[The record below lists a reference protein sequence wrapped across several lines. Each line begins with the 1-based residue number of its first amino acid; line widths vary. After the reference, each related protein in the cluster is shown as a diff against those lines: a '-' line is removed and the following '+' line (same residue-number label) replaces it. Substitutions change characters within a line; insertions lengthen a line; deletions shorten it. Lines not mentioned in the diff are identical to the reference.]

1 MLLERTGRCGSP
13 GQDWRLTLSQLLPH
27 SDRTVLTVTLADDFE
42 VVREGVAAMVS
53 PYADRIRLVQPDE
66 TVERDS
72 PAALVLHDCFS
83 GQHDPAAEGVWGGI
97 AGTVVYTWSA
107 REELVSAALAAG
119 ARGYLSK
126 RLPAARLVGD
136 LERIGAGE
144 LVVDLG
150 AADADGVVVAPAR
163 CRPGVG
169 LSARE
174 RQVLVL
180 VASGLSNRE
189 IATQCFLSI
198 NSVKT
203 YIRSAYRK
211 IGASTRTQAVL
222 WALEHGLRPP
232 PPVTIDRHEPA
243 DKSSRLA

>member
-1 MLLERTGRCGSP
+1 VAPQSGL
-13 GQDWRLTLSQLLPH
+13 RLTLSHLLPH
-27 SDRTVLTVTLADDFE
+27 SGRTVLTVALDDDFE
-42 VVREGVAAMVS
+42 VVHQGVAAMVS

-66 TVERDS
+66 TGDRDAQ
-72 PAALVLHDCFS
+72 AALVLHDCFS
-83 GQHDPAAEGVWGGI
+83 GQHDPAAEDVCPRI
-97 AGTVVYTWSA
+97 AGTVVYTWA
-107 REELVSAALAAG
+107 VGEELVSSALAAG

-126 RLPAARLVGD
+126 RLPAERLVGD

-150 AADADGVVVAPAR
+150 TADGDGAPLAPR
-163 CRPGVG
+163 PCGPGVR

-203 YIRSAYRK
+203 YIRSTYRK

-232 PPVTIDRHEPA
+232 T
-243 DKSSRLA
+243 SRPS